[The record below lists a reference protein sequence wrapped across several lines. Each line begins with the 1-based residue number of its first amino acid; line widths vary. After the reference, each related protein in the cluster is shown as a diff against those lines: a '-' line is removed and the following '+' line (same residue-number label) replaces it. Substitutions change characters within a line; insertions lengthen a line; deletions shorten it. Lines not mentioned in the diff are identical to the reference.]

1 MMNGMGLILII
12 KNTFVESTP
21 NLKHYSVPN
30 NPKCVLEQ
38 KSNLIQT
45 S

>member
-21 NLKHYSVPN
+21 NLNIILCPIIPSVF
-30 NPKCVLEQ
+30 
-38 KSNLIQT
+38 
-45 S
+45 